1 MKRILTV
8 EQMRKADAYTIQDK
22 NIPAETL
29 MERAGRALAEL
40 VENTVSRGE
49 ILCVCGGGNNGGDG
63 FVCARLLLG
72 KGYDVTAVCFATR
85 KSELCEKTKKSYELA
100 GGKTLETFPD
110 KAFDL
115 VVDCLLGTGTRGEIK
130 AEYAK
135 AIERIN
141 AYKACGAKVVS
152 ADIPSGL
159 NGDNGKATVCVLAD
173 KTLCIGERKAGV
185 YFGDG
190 MDFSGELVDADIG
203 IALPQDRYITL
214 IEKQDVAR
222 ILPRRKRNTHKGTY
236 GKTAIVGGSDRFV
249 GAPYLATLGALRS
262 GAGYTYLYA
271 PKSTWKGY
279 ALHLPEAIVAP
290 VKIDGKHSLQA
301 VLDKQAVAYG
311 MGLGVSKRVSD
322 GAKYLLQN
330 YKGKLLLDADAINA
344 LAKYEKDN
352 LSRIFTEKK
361 CEVVLTPHVKEFA
374 RISGQTIEEILDKG
388 ACSAVEF
395 AKTHGVIVVLKNA
408 VTTVTDGEEIAVNVA
423 GSAGQAKGGSGDALS
438 GVITALMGQGVAP
451 LDSVKAGV
459 YLLGSSASILE
470 REQGQYSML
479 ATDVINGLGRVFV
492 SLYDNE

>member
-29 MERAGRALAEL
+29 MERAGSALAGL
-40 VENTVSRGE
+40 VENTVTRGKV
-49 ILCVCGGGNNGGDG
+49 LCVCGGGNNGGDG

-72 KGYDVTAVCFATR
+72 KGYDVTVVCFANR
-85 KSELCEKTKKSYELA
+85 KSELCEKTKNAYETA
-100 GGKTLETFPD
+100 GGKIVETFPET
-110 KAFDL
+110 AFDL

-130 AEYAK
+130 AEYAQ

-159 NGDNGKATVCVLAD
+159 NGDNGRATVCVNAD
-173 KTLCIGERKAGV
+173 KTLCIGERKMGV

-190 MDFSGELVDADIG
+190 IDFSGELVDADIG
-203 IALPQDRYITL
+203 IELPQDRYVTL

-236 GKTAIVGGSDRFV
+236 GKTAIVGGSARFV

-290 VKIDGKHSLQA
+290 IKIDGKRSLQA

-311 MGLGVSKRVSD
+311 MGLGVSKRISD

-330 YKGKLLLDADAINA
+330 YTGKLLLDADAINA
-344 LAKYEKDN
+344 LAIYEKDN
-352 LSRIFTEKK
+352 VSRIFSEKK
-361 CEVVLTPHVKEFA
+361 CEVVLTPHVKEFS
-374 RISGQTIEEILDKG
+374 RISGQTVEEILDKG
-388 ACSAVEF
+388 AFSAVEF
-395 AKTHGVIVVLKNA
+395 AKAHGVVVVLKNA
-408 VTTVTDGEEIAVNVA
+408 VTTITDGEEISVNVA

-438 GVITALMGQGVAP
+438 GVITALMGQGIAP
-451 LDSVKAGV
+451 LDSAKAGA
-459 YLLGSSASILE
+459 YLLGVSATILE

-479 ATDVINGLGRVFV
+479 ATDVINGLGRAFL